1 MKLVDYEKQD
11 EFKDLPTVFG
21 NQNDFKNLYNTL
33 NKINFPKDIIKNYYY
48 FESKRWDLETSKKKI
63 IKLPQKNYEESLI
76 NFINLS
82 KQSIYDKYEIFDYRI
97 NNQLILK

>member
-11 EFKDLPTVFG
+11 EFKDLLTVFG
-21 NQNDFKNLYNTL
+21 NQNDFKIYITL
-33 NKINFPKDIIKNYYY
+33 LIRLIFQKISLKIIIILKAR
-48 FESKRWDLETSKKKI
+48 EDLETSKKKI